1 VRGWQLCH
9 HATRE
14 ASDVRKILG
23 TAAAAVAAML
33 LASGCSASPGPVF
46 GGTRPASAGD
56 FISGMVITHAI
67 YDIMV
72 PDLHNH
78 TSHSVQVTSI
88 RLVSPDRPA
97 VRVLN
102 VTAYPYSRI
111 FGTAFVDEGNLGK
124 DCPHMYVPH
133 PVSDVVIPPH
143 SDTSYYIEITLMLLK
158 PGKYNFGRARI
169 SYVTD
174 GRHGSETYY
183 LENIHLR
190 TVPRRTNPHLYDP
203 TNC

>member
-1 VRGWQLCH
+1 M
-9 HATRE
+9 
-14 ASDVRKILG
+14 RKILG
-23 TAAAAVAAML
+23 TAAAVAAAVL
-33 LASGCSASPGPVF
+33 LTSGCTASLGPVF
-46 GGTRPASAGD
+46 GGTRPAPAGD

-78 TSHSVQVTSI
+78 TSHRVHVTAI
-88 RLVSPDRPA
+88 RLVSPDRPVA
-97 VRVLN
+97 IRVLN
-102 VTAYPYSRI
+102 VTAYPYSRLSV
-111 FGTAFVDEGNLGK
+111 GTAFVDEGNLGK

-133 PVSDVVIPPH
+133 PVTDAVIPPH
-143 SDTSYYIEITLMLLK
+143 SDTSYYIEITLILLK
-158 PGKYNFGRARI
+158 PGKYNFGQARI

-190 TVPRRTNPHLYDP
+190 TVPRRTNPHLYSPD
-203 TNC
+203 NC